1 MPWKA
6 VSLMSLRKEF
16 VSMFESGA
24 INFSDLCRRFSIS
37 RKTGYKWIHRYQSEG
52 EAGLTDRSR
61 RPHRIIRR
69 VDPVIEKQ
77 VVSIRKTRRWG
88 ARKIQRR
95 LQNLAVD
102 AVPACS
108 TITAI
113 LHRHG
118 LISSEVPAG
127 RQDWQ
132 RFEHPAP
139 NSLWQMDFKAPVHT
153 LDGVGH
159 PLTVLD
165 DHSRFNLCLYALPDQ
180 GGNGVKHRLTQT
192 FIQYG
197 LPNAMV
203 MDNGS
208 PWGFSTEHPY
218 TALSVWLIRLD
229 IRVIHSRAYHPQ
241 TLGKDERFHRSL
253 DYELLSR
260 WQWRDLQHLQQSMHQ
275 WRDQYNLE
283 RPHDALDLEVPV
295 SRYQPSTRRLP
306 DKLPPIEYP
315 SATHVRKVQDGG
327 FVHFKGR
334 VFRISRAFHGY
345 PVGLIPTKTDGVF
358 HLMFC
363 NHKVTTI
370 DLKSNP

>member
-1 MPWKA
+1 
-6 VSLMSLRKEF
+6 MSLRKEF
-16 VSMFESGA
+16 VSMAESST
-24 INFSDLCRRFSIS
+24 ITFTELCQRFSIS
-37 RKTGYKWIHRYQSEG
+37 RKTGYKWIHRHRRHG
-52 EAGLTDRSR
+52 EAGLADRSR

-69 VDPVIEKQ
+69 VDPVMEEQI
-77 VVSIRKTRRWG
+77 VSIRKARRWG

-95 LQNLAVD
+95 LKNLALGP
-102 AVPACS
+102 VPACS

-118 LISSEVPAG
+118 LITEEDPAG

-153 LDGVGH
+153 LCGTAH

-180 GGNGVKHRLTQT
+180 RGSGVKEKLSDT
-192 FIQYG
+192 FSQYG

-208 PWGFSTEHPY
+208 PWGLCSEHPY
-218 TALSVWLIRLD
+218 TALSVWLIRLN

-241 TLGKDERFHRSL
+241 TIGKNERFHRSL
-253 DYELLSR
+253 QYELLNNR
-260 WQWRDLQHLQQSMHQ
+260 QWRDFEHLQHGLQR

-283 RPHDALDLEVPV
+283 RPHDALSLEVPL
-295 SRYQPSTRRLP
+295 SRYQPSTRRFP
-306 DKLPPIEYP
+306 ERLPPIEYP
-315 SATHVRKVQDGG
+315 DAAYVRKVQDGG
-327 FVHFKGR
+327 LVHFKGG

-345 PVGLIPTKTDGVF
+345 PVGLIPTTTDGVF

-363 NHKVTTI
+363 NHTITTI
-370 DLKSNP
+370 DLNNST